1 MEKRLECP
9 SCGQMA
15 MVIKKGSSKMADG
28 LQVKNITRWVCEKC
42 GEELFDAKAIKE
54 IRTQREQKAVI
65 A

>member
-1 MEKRLECP
+1 MDKKLECP

-28 LQVKNITRWVCEKC
+28 VQVKNISRWVCENC
-42 GEELFDAKAIKE
+42 SEELFDAKTMKE
-54 IRTQREQKAVI
+54 IRTQREQKVVI